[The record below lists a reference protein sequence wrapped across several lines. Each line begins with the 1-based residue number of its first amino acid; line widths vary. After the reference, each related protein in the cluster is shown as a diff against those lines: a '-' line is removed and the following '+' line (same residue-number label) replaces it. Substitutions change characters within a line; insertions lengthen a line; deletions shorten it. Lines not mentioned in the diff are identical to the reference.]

1 MGENEEFKVLKCS
14 QCGGE
19 LTKSYRS
26 EYDDD
31 EEEYIEIPI
40 AKCMSCGTEYD
51 QTTEEYYAVF
61 ADDYTYDKDGS
72 VFKLGMKGT
81 IEGVEYEVIG
91 RIRYQDEE
99 EYEKATWDE
108 WFTVSS
114 DGVFHYFVEEEGKV
128 HSYKEYIPE
137 SIDMESD
144 PSSIDFEGK
153 RISKNTGYVGR
164 IVLAEGELPW
174 KPDIGE
180 PIIMYDFK
188 KDGFHYSIEQSEDDI
203 SITQGERIHYDKI
216 IEAFGSDEYKEL
228 YEKTM
233 KGRKE
238 YRRKSLVYLVAF
250 AILFGLTIYSCASG
264 RKVEGV
270 MNTKQI
276 LRNNQYRVEGTEKA
290 YYSQVLYGPFEMPK
304 GGKLYNAKVW
314 VDSSI
319 QRFNLEWQSFRL
331 MLIEKDRLNKFMQ
344 TKSLGALLSDIDE
357 EKDPVE
363 SYSFSGDFWDEEGYD
378 SDGYWHESDTSHGD
392 NFVLDK
398 KGKYYAFLELWSS
411 KWRNP
416 GAVKISFAT
425 TGSNRYYIILMVVV
439 VILWQLNRSRAKTFN
454 ELPFHIASD

>member
-1 MGENEEFKVLKCS
+1 MGENEEFKILKCS

-40 AKCMSCGTEYD
+40 AKCMSCGTEYG
-51 QTTEEYYAVF
+51 QNTEEYYAVF
-61 ADDYTYDKDGS
+61 ADVFTYDKDTS
-72 VFKLGMKGT
+72 VFKLGMKGA
-81 IEGVEYEVIG
+81 IDGVEYEVTG

-114 DGVFHYFVEEEGKV
+114 DGVYHYFVEEEGKV

-144 PSSIDFEGK
+144 PDNIIFEGK
-153 RISKNTGYVGR
+153 RISKENGFVGR
-164 IVLAEGELPW
+164 IVMAEGELPW

-180 PIIMYDFK
+180 AITMYDFK
-188 KDGFHYSIEQSEDDI
+188 KDGFQYSIEQSDDDI
-203 SITQGERIHYDKI
+203 SITQGERIHYDRI
-216 IEAFGSDEYKEL
+216 IDAFGSDEYKEL
-228 YEKTM
+228 YEKTV

-238 YRRKSLVYLVAF
+238 YKRKSLVYLLAF
-250 AILFGLTIYSCASG
+250 AVIFGLTIFSCASG
-264 RKVEGV
+264 SKVKGV
-270 MNTKQI
+270 MNTRQI
-276 LRNNQYRVEGTEKA
+276 LRNNQYITEGTDRS

-304 GGKLYNAKVW
+304 GGQLYNANVW
-314 VDSSI
+314 VDNSV

-331 MLIEKDRLNKFMQ
+331 MLIEKDRLNRFMQ
-344 TKSLGALLSDIDE
+344 TKSLGSLLSDIDE
-357 EKDPVE
+357 EKEPVE
-363 SYSFSGDFWDEEGYD
+363 SYSFSGDYWDEEGYD
-378 SDGYWHESDTSHGD
+378 SDGYWHESDTSHSD

-398 KGKYYAFLELWSS
+398 KGKYYAFLELWSN

-416 GAVKISFAT
+416 NSVKIELAT
-425 TGSNRYYIILMVVV
+425 TASNRYYIILMVVV
-439 VILWQLNRSRAKTFN
+439 GILWQVNRSRAKTFN